1 MLAPKTP
8 KDIQVFNG
16 MAQFYRCFIKNF
28 SFIMAPITRFLCKME
43 VFEWTIE
50 CQEVWDTINQQYLD
64 APILIT
70 LEWNMHGIH
79 VHTNASNLAIGA
91 MLPQNLVGKCDQPI
105 AYASKL
111 LNNVKKNYTTTKRGA
126 LVMVC
131 ALHKF

>member
-1 MLAPKTP
+1 
-8 KDIQVFNG
+8 
-16 MAQFYRCFIKNF
+16 
-28 SFIMAPITRFLCKME
+28 
-43 VFEWTIE
+43 
-50 CQEVWDTINQQYLD
+50 
-64 APILIT
+64 
-70 LEWNMHGIH
+70 MHGIH

-131 ALHKF
+131 ALHKFSREKSSTIKMNCKVVVVILGL